1 MCGSLSLSLCVS
13 DMCVCVGLSLSVCV
27 CVGLS
32 LSQSV
37 CMLVCVSE
45 CVCERE
51 PMCVFCACVYFVH
64 VCSRGE
70 SSIQVSPQ

>member
-1 MCGSLSLSLCVS
+1 MCVCGSLSLSLCVS
-13 DMCVCVGLSLSVCV
+13 DVCVWVSLSQSVC
-27 CVGLS
+27 GLS

-51 PMCVFCACVYFVH
+51 PMCVFCACV
-64 VCSRGE
+64 
-70 SSIQVSPQ
+70 